1 MSRGRPSLH
10 WRAATFN
17 GIIHAAFAAGT
28 LAAMTASGSSPRVN
42 IVPGDH
48 IGPYVILRRLGH
60 GGMGQ
65 VFLAD
70 DSRLHRKVALKQV
83 FGDSD
88 PEATI
93 RSSVLREAEA
103 VARVSHPNVAIVHD
117 VIENAGAAFIVME
130 YVEGETLEARLARE
144 RLPIS
149 VVVQFGRQLAAAL
162 AVAHSKGIIHRD
174 LKPSNIQVTPQ
185 NTVKILDFGVAKV
198 IELLSTVTT
207 TELGALQTAGVHTTP
222 RGTPGYMAPEQM
234 LGRPVGPSTDLFSLG
249 VVLFEMSTG
258 RRLFQCNDTGQ
269 ILAAM
274 TKPLPRPADLDA
286 NVPANLS
293 SLITELIEIDVRKRA
308 TSAGDVE
315 LRLAALQTAAPVA
328 QTLSTGTSVATVQ
341 ELRGRLILAQGHSEM
356 VRLKYELEQ
365 YLADRPHDVD
375 GRLLKDDVDRALSM
389 GFGTGGVRAR
399 MAPPQASRSSRVW
412 SIAGIVVAVVFT
424 GSLLFFR
431 GRAHVPKVVEGPI
444 PPLTTST
451 VPATATLPTSTIP
464 VTPAAEDEFQRHFKR
479 AETLIAEGNKT
490 GASAENASALAVLP
504 KDSRA
509 LSQLKKIAA
518 MPERMRAGAPA
529 PPERQPVPGLPTPK
543 PAVPPSPQPGSSSTG
558 SGTAAPP
565 GAASGTPS
573 PPTMTPSAPPAT
585 NPTPVPQLTSE
596 EAAVMAT
603 LREYAAAQE
612 SLSVDAVRR
621 VYPTINAETLARS
634 FRALSSQHVEIVGG
648 AQITID
654 GTNAIVRCQVRLAF
668 TPKVGQGRTETQTAV
683 FRLQKTGDRWIIVER
698 R

>member
-1 MSRGRPSLH
+1 M
-10 WRAATFN
+10 
-17 GIIHAAFAAGT
+17 
-28 LAAMTASGSSPRVN
+28 N

-70 DSRLHRKVALKQV
+70 DSRLHRKVALKHL

-88 PEATI
+88 PDATI

-103 VARVSHPNVAIVHD
+103 VARISHPNVAIVHD
-117 VIENAGAAFIVME
+117 VIDHAGAAFIVME

-149 VVVQFGRQLAAAL
+149 VVVQVGRQLAAAL

-207 TELGALQTAGVHTTP
+207 TEVGALPTAGVHTTP

-234 LGRPVGPSTDLFSLG
+234 LGRPVGPSSDLFSLG

-258 RRLFQCNDTGQ
+258 RRLFQSNDTGQ

-274 TKPLPRPADLDA
+274 AKPLPHPADLDA

-293 SLITELIEIDVRKRA
+293 SLITELIEIDVTKRA
-308 TSAGDVE
+308 ASAGDLE
-315 LRLAALQTAAPVA
+315 LRLASLQSAAPVA
-328 QTLSTGTSVATVQ
+328 QTLSTGTGMATVQ
-341 ELRGRLILAQGHSEM
+341 ELRGRLILAHGHAEM

-365 YLADRPHDVD
+365 YLADRPHDVE

-389 GFGTGGVRAR
+389 GVGAAGVRAR
-399 MAPPQASRSSRVW
+399 MAPPPVSRASRVW
-412 SIAGIVVAVVFT
+412 SIAGVVVAVVFT
-424 GSLLFFR
+424 GSLLVFR
-431 GRAHVPKVVEGPI
+431 GRGHVPKVVEGPV

-451 VPATATLPTSTIP
+451 VPATATLSTSTIP
-464 VTPAAEDEFQRHFKR
+464 LTRAAEDEFQRHFER
-479 AETLIAEGNKT
+479 AETLIADGNKT
-490 GASAENASALAVLP
+490 GASAENANALAVLP

-509 LSQLKKIAA
+509 LAQLKQIAA
-518 MPERMRAGAPA
+518 MPEAVRAET
-529 PPERQPVPGLPTPK
+529 PPTHDRQPVPGMPPK
-543 PAVPPSPQPGSSSTG
+543 KSTAAPSPQPRSSSSGATG
-558 SGTAAPP
+558 SGVAAPADAGSP
-565 GAASGTPS
+565 PRPPTVTAPAPPAPAAPTPS
-573 PPTMTPSAPPAT
+573 PQSVVA
-585 NPTPVPQLTSE
+585 SD
-596 EAAVMAT
+596 EAAIRTT
-603 LREYAAAQE
+603 LREYAAAFE
-612 SLSVDAVRR
+612 SLDVDAVRR
-621 VYPTINAETLARS
+621 VYPGVDATALERS
-634 FRALSSQHVEIVGG
+634 FRCLRSQQVEIREVY
-648 AQITID
+648 QISID
-654 GTNAIVRCQVRLAF
+654 GGTALVRCQLRQAF
-668 TPKVGQGRTETQTAV
+668 TSRVGQGRAEIMNSV
-683 FRLQKTGDRWIIVER
+683 FRLQKIGDRWVITER